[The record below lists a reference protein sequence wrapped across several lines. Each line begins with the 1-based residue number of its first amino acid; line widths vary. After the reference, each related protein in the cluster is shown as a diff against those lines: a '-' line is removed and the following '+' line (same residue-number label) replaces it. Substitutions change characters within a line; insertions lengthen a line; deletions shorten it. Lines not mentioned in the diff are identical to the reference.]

1 MITKVGL
8 KGAEFYAFHGY
19 YPEER
24 KAGNTFVVDVEVE
37 IKSFDSLDD
46 NINDTINYE
55 ALFALVKEEM
65 QKTQKLL
72 ETVVLNIVN
81 KIKTDYPTVLKGE
94 VRLEKIGPQMGGK
107 IEKAFVEMEF

>member
-8 KGAEFYAFHGY
+8 KEVEFFAFHGY

-24 KAGNTFVVDVEVE
+24 KAGNKFVIDIEVE

-46 NINDTINYE
+46 NIKDTINYE
-55 ALFALVKEEM
+55 ALFAIAKDEM

-72 ETVVLNIVN
+72 ETVVLNIVHR
-81 KIKTDYPTVLKGE
+81 IKNDYPSVIKGE
-94 VRLEKIGPQMGGK
+94 VRLEKIAPQMGGK
-107 IEKAFVEMEF
+107 IGKAFVQMEF